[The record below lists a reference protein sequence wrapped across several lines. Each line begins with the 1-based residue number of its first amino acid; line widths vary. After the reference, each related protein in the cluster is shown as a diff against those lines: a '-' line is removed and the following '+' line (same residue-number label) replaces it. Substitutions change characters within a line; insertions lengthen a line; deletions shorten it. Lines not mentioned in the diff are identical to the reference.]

1 MAAPTIDP
9 QTSSTPA
16 RTDRAA
22 VSHLLISTGFLV
34 VAGLAWLLLL
44 LEARFPASLGGPLSY
59 GRLRPMAMLL
69 TLVGW
74 LTIGLIGGIYHVL
87 PRLTAAPLWREQLA
101 TLGGWILAALT
112 LLGTVAVAF
121 GFGDGIDPFGIPVWI
136 EVPLVLAMLIPTV
149 VTVATVS
156 RRTESNVF
164 VTLWY
169 VLAGVV
175 WLPWMGMIATLPG
188 LDAVGR
194 TLQGAVATWGLA
206 HAWILGT
213 GTGLAYYAL
222 LRSTE
227 KPLASRRLAGAG
239 FWSLMFAS
247 AWAGP
252 LQIVYGPAPGWL
264 DAVALLLTLALPV
277 AALATA
283 TNFALTFDDLWGDPD
298 RHPAASAAMSGALL
312 ALLAG
317 VMAGFAGFRSAA
329 AAVGLTAF
337 WDGVL
342 YLTVFGAGA
351 LFLASWAYQALP
363 AMTGRSLA
371 SIDLARRHIRLTV
384 MGSLATG
391 GLLVLAGLAAGF
403 AWTGGA
409 FTGLAAPV
417 GEGWNALSGISSTLE
432 GLAILTGVITFAG
445 QAAFAL
451 VVYRTITSGRATA
464 QEILVPRERA

>member
-1 MAAPTIDP
+1 MDP
-9 QTSSTPA
+9 QSSSTQA

-34 VAGLAWLLLL
+34 VAGIAWLLLL
-44 LEARFPASLGGPLSY
+44 LEARFPASLSGPLSY

-74 LTIGLIGGIYHVL
+74 LTIGLIGGIYQVL
-87 PRLTAAPLWREQLA
+87 PRLTAAPLWREQVA
-101 TLGGWILAALT
+101 TAGGWLLAGLT
-112 LLGTVAVAF
+112 VLGTVAVAF
-121 GFGDGIDPFGIPVWI
+121 GFGDGVEPFGIPIWI
-136 EVPLVLAMLIPTV
+136 EVPLVLAMLVPTV
-149 VTVATVS
+149 VAVATVA

-175 WLPWMGMIATLPG
+175 WLPWMGAIGTLPG
-188 LDAVGR
+188 LDALG
-194 TLQGAVATWGLA
+194 TSLQGAVATWGLA

-222 LRSTE
+222 LRSTD

-252 LQIVYGPAPGWL
+252 LQIVYGPAPSWL
-264 DAVALLLTLALPV
+264 DAIALLLTLALPV

-283 TNFALTFDDLWGDPD
+283 TNFALTIDDLWGDPD
-298 RHPAASAAMSGALL
+298 RPPSASAAMSGALL

-317 VMAGFAGFRSAA
+317 VLAGFAGFRSAA

-337 WDGVL
+337 WDGIL
-342 YLTVFGAGA
+342 YLTIFGAGA
-351 LFLASWAYQALP
+351 LFLAAWAYQALP

-371 SIDLARRHIRLTV
+371 SVDLARRHIRLTV
-384 MGSLATG
+384 AGSLTTG
-391 GLLVLAGLAAGF
+391 GLLVLAGLASGF

-417 GEGWNALSGISSTLE
+417 GEGWDSLSGVPSALA
-432 GLAILTGVITFAG
+432 GLAILTGAVTFAG
-445 QAAFAL
+445 QALFAL
-451 VVYRTITSGRATA
+451 LVYRTITSGRATA
-464 QEILVPRERA
+464 QEVLVPRERT